1 MSRLFYNTDEDLKH
15 TMNHYPM
22 TEDQRQALD
31 RDLAIIMEKLGDVGS
46 LLRACYDGQD
56 PPVWRAAEALAAMQR
71 LLWALERVDGGL
83 LGETAAEPLRQAV
96 LLVDDDQGSV
106 RTWRARDLREGAGD
120 PESACGS

>member
-1 MSRLFYNTDEDLKH
+1 MK
-15 TMNHYPM
+15 HYPM

-31 RDLAIIMEKLGDVGS
+31 RDLATIMEKLGDVAS

-83 LGETAAEPLRQAV
+83 LGETAGEPLREAV
-96 LLVDDDQGSV
+96 LSMDDDQGSV
-106 RTWRARDLREGAGD
+106 RTWRARDLREQTGD
-120 PESACGS
+120 IDSSCGR